1 MNVKP
6 IDDKAT
12 ATQDILEGA
21 VKASVL
27 KFMVAGDISGEIK
40 KAIGMEKNIASK
52 QGRDA
57 EIKDE
62 IDQMILEKK
71 NSKYTYDK
79 PPVDEKE

>member
-1 MNVKP
+1 
-6 IDDKAT
+6 
-12 ATQDILEGA
+12 
-21 VKASVL
+21 
-27 KFMVAGDISGEIK
+27 MVADNISGEIK
-40 KAIGMEKNIASK
+40 KAISMEKNIASK

-71 NSKYTYDK
+71 NSKYTDDK